1 MNISSTRHMENDR
14 NTKEN
19 NSSKQYPMHHFLMHN
34 ILKLKYKIFQT
45 TKTKLCA
52 HKKYFV
58 VWKIFKTTK
67 TKICAVYHRKYINQ
81 L

>member
-1 MNISSTRHMENDR
+1 MNISSARHMENDR

-34 ILKLKYKIFQT
+34 ILKLKWKIFQ
-45 TKTKLCA
+45 
-52 HKKYFV
+52 
-58 VWKIFKTTK
+58 TTK